1 MIPRLLTSLQ
11 HPLVKKLVKL
21 RENRDFR
28 REEGTILLVG
38 KTVIQEIA
46 PHCQI
51 KTLISTKPL
60 SLKAETSLLA
70 TPDVLQKIIGHKTDD
85 LMAAEV
91 ITPSFNDFRNC
102 KMLLLLD
109 GLSDPGNIGT
119 IFRTA
124 LALGWDGILVIQGSA
139 DPYNDK
145 ALRAARGA
153 PLVLPW
159 KEISWEDADT
169 FIKESNLQVV
179 FADIKGTPLSKMKF
193 SMPLLLILG
202 HETRG
207 PSQNA
212 RSLGAPVTI
221 PMKGSMESLNVAS
234 AASIL
239 LYYISEELS

>member
-21 RENRDFR
+21 RESRDFR
-28 REEGTILLVG
+28 REEGTVLLVG
-38 KTVIQEIA
+38 ETVIQEIA

-60 SLKAETSLLA
+60 PLKAATSELA
-70 TPDVLQKIIGHKTDD
+70 SPEVLQKIIGHKTDD
-85 LMAAEV
+85 LVAAEIV
-91 ITPSFNDFRNC
+91 APSFNDLKNC
-102 KMLLLLD
+102 RLIVLLD
-109 GLSDPGNIGT
+109 GLSDPGNVGT

-124 LALGWDGILVIQGSA
+124 IALGWEGILVIEGSA

-145 ALRAARGA
+145 ALRASRGA
-153 PLVLPW
+153 PLLLPW
-159 KEISWEDADT
+159 KEISWQDAEA
-169 FIKESNLQVV
+169 FVKESHPQIL

-193 SMPLLLILG
+193 SAPLLLILG

-207 PSQNA
+207 PSPDA
-212 RSLGAPVTI
+212 RSLGEPITI
-221 PMKGSMESLNVAS
+221 PMKGAMESLNVAS

-239 LYYISEELS
+239 LYHIAEELS

>member
-21 RENRDFR
+21 RESRDFR
-28 REEGTILLVG
+28 REEGTVLLVG
-38 KTVIQEIA
+38 ETVIQEIA

-60 SLKAETSLLA
+60 SLKAVTSELA
-70 TPDVLQKIIGHKTDD
+70 SPEVLQKIIGHKTDD
-85 LMAAEV
+85 LVAAEV
-91 ITPSFNDFRNC
+91 VSPSFNDLKNC
-102 KMLLLLD
+102 RLIVLLD
-109 GLSDPGNIGT
+109 GLSDPGNVGT

-124 LALGWDGILVIQGSA
+124 IALGWEGILVIEGSA

-145 ALRAARGA
+145 ALRASRGA
-153 PLVLPW
+153 PLLLPW
-159 KEISWEDADT
+159 KEISWQDAEA
-169 FIKESNLQVV
+169 FIKESHPQVL
-179 FADIKGTPLSKMKF
+179 FADTKGTPLSKMKF
-193 SMPLLLILG
+193 STPLLLILG

-207 PSQNA
+207 PSPNA

-221 PMKGSMESLNVAS
+221 PMKGAMESLNVAS

-239 LYYISEELS
+239 LYQIAEEL